1 MLLAGGEI
9 MATKTIRY
17 TATLPIDHVNELRG
31 LAKEKK
37 IPSVNYAI
45 KEALEMYIKE
55 QKTAEY
61 KTQMENASQ
70 DKAFLS
76 RTLNCASDFNAIDGE
91 VEGKW

>member
-1 MLLAGGEI
+1 

-17 TATLPIDHVNELRG
+17 TTTLPLDYVNTLRG

-45 KEALEMYIKE
+45 NVALDMYIKE
-55 QKTAEY
+55 QKAAEY
-61 KTQMENASQ
+61 KAQMEDASQ

-76 RTLNCASDFNAIDGE
+76 RTLNCASDFSAVDGE
-91 VEGKW
+91 VDGKW

>member
-1 MLLAGGEI
+1 

-45 KEALEMYIKE
+45 TVALDMYIRE
-55 QKTAEY
+55 QKAAEY
-61 KTQMENASQ
+61 RVQMENASQ

-76 RTLNCASDFNAIDGE
+76 RTLNCADDFSAIDGE
-91 VEGKW
+91 VDGKW

>member
-1 MLLAGGEI
+1 

-17 TATLPIDHVNELRG
+17 TATLPLDHVNELRG

-45 KEALEMYIKE
+45 NAALDMYIKE
-55 QKTAEY
+55 QKATDY
-61 KTQMENASQ
+61 KKQMENASR

-76 RTLNCASDFNAIDGE
+76 RTLNCANDFIATDGE
-91 VEGKW
+91 VDGKW

>member
-1 MLLAGGEI
+1 

-17 TATLPIDHVNELRG
+17 TATLPLDHVNELRE

-45 KEALEMYIKE
+45 NVALDRYMREHKA
-55 QKTAEY
+55 AEY
-61 KTQMENASQ
+61 EAQMKKASQ

-76 RTLNCASDFNAIDGE
+76 RTMNSADDFSGIDSE

>member
-1 MLLAGGEI
+1 MI

-17 TATLPIDHVNELRG
+17 TATLPLDRVNELRG

-45 KEALEMYIKE
+45 NEALDMYIKE

-61 KTQMENASQ
+61 RAQMENASQ

-91 VEGKW
+91 VGGKW

>member
-1 MLLAGGEI
+1 

>member
-1 MLLAGGEI
+1 MILAGGVI

-17 TATLPIDHVNELRG
+17 TATLPLDHVNELRG

-45 KEALEMYIKE
+45 NVALDMYIKE
-55 QKTAEY
+55 QRAAEY
-61 KTQMENASQ
+61 KTQMENAGQ

-76 RTLNCASDFNAIDGE
+76 RTLNCANDFYAIDSE
-91 VEGKW
+91 VDGKW